1 MIAGIKQQF
10 IITSS
15 CGLLALVSFSAV
27 AFSCSGESES
37 AESSP
42 ASYDEY
48 GELVENLSNY
58 FQINRV
64 RSRNYLA
71 KCLAESE
78 DSEVLLEAN
87 DILFEN
93 SEDEVAASD
102 STTLSTPLSPSDSP
116 SQSPSP
122 AAPSAS
128 PSAGSSARQSYVVKQ
143 GAAAMVLETLASC
156 KDFRRI
162 GIKDYEENF
171 IYFENLNCVGIEIW
185 QKIHVLILNGK
196 QIISEEAE
204 ELGKEFVYCTEYLD
218 QLKLALEAAYPWFQG
233 DCIYNS
239 SIFKELEKTQ
249 IRIFADYIFTSAE
262 RDDYEPTTKWEL
274 TDEETTD
281 QLVRCI
287 DYPQVRRA
295 LKADK
300 NIEKSPDFEECVK
313 MHSLEYTGDYDLD
326 VPYGIFTNRLDQV
339 TANIPLCVLSE

>member
-1 MIAGIKQQF
+1 MIVRVKQQF
-10 IITSS
+10 VITCS
-15 CGLLALVSFSAV
+15 CALLALVFFASAV
-27 AFSCSGESES
+27 FSCSGESES
-37 AESSP
+37 AEDYP
-42 ASYDEY
+42 ENYD
-48 GELVENLSNY
+48 ELVENLSNY

-64 RSRNYLA
+64 RGRNYLA
-71 KCLAESE
+71 KCLVESE

-87 DILFEN
+87 DILFED
-93 SEDEVAASD
+93 SEDEVAAAD
-102 STTLSTPLSPSDSP
+102 STTLSPQLSPSDPLSQSSP
-116 SQSPSP
+116 S

-128 PSAGSSARQSYVVKQ
+128 QTYVVRQ
-143 GAAAMVLETLASC
+143 GAAAMVLETLTSC

-162 GIKDYEENF
+162 GIKDYEENL
-171 IYFENLNCVGIEIW
+171 IYIENLNCVGIEIW

-262 RDDYEPTTKWEL
+262 RDDYQPTTKWEL

-287 DYPQVRRA
+287 DYPQVSRA

-300 NIEKSPDFEECVK
+300 NTEKSPDFEECVK

-339 TANIPLCVLSE
+339 TTNIPRCVLSE